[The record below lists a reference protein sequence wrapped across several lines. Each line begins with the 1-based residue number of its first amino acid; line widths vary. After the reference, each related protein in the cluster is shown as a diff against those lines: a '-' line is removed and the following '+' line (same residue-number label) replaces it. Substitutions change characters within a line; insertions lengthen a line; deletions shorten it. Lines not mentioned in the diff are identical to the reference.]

1 LDSSQQ
7 DRSIIIFIGFR
18 LHTFDQ
24 EGYTTNPFLLEAPF
38 IAWTQ
43 SQITYSLISATIP
56 TFQNF
61 LKNLNTGFG
70 GITSAA
76 GGYGYGYASGSGS
89 ANRTRN
95 RQESNMSF
103 QMSKLRSANKSVGLE
118 EPDEEPEREL
128 RHAPSKSSDAIHG
141 VTNGTTMGP
150 WSTANKDAANNGETT
165 SIGSDESRRMM
176 IRKEIQWSVRTEPRP

>member
-1 LDSSQQ
+1 LDFSQQ
-7 DRSIIIFIGFR
+7 DRSITIFVGFR

-70 GITSAA
+70 GIGLQLAVTATAMPAA
-76 GGYGYGYASGSGS
+76 A
-89 ANRTRN
+89 AVPTARRT
-95 RQESNMSF
+95 
-103 QMSKLRSANKSVGLE
+103 
-118 EPDEEPEREL
+118 D
-128 RHAPSKSSDAIHG
+128 
-141 VTNGTTMGP
+141 
-150 WSTANKDAANNGETT
+150 
-165 SIGSDESRRMM
+165 RRA
-176 IRKEIQWSVRTEPRP
+176 T